1 MSKPN
6 FNFMKKNKF
15 NILLLTFL
23 MAGLSFTSCENED
36 DATGDSVV
44 IVNSGAA
51 AIEAVTPG
59 LVFSAAHN
67 VNEGGIDRTLEYAVT
82 LQEVQ
87 PVDIYVTVT
96 LVSGDAVE
104 GKDFDFEFDH
114 SVRIPAFTKRGVGT
128 VTIHGD
134 DETEST
140 ETFTLKIGDF
150 NDPNVSF
157 PGANLTFNITDFG
170 DLNLVLDWNT
180 TFEFSGISLTLC
192 DIPYDVDY
200 YLLDAEGND
209 VSGFQAAT
217 GACPEEMII
226 SMADVEDGTYELT
239 MNLYD
244 DAGLAS
250 EAITPAFEIKTT
262 VNYTRDNSSFSG
274 SFMQD
279 SADAIDSDF
288 GNVPNYDAE
297 FMYVATLKIE
307 NGLYTFSKNGS
318 TIATGKLANIK
329 NKIAAKNAKRA
340 KKTSYFN

>member
-1 MSKPN
+1 MISKSN

-23 MAGLSFTSCENED
+23 MAGFTFTSCENED

-59 LVFSAAHN
+59 LVFSATNN

-82 LQEVQ
+82 LQDVQ

-96 LVSGDAVE
+96 LASGDAVE
-104 GKDFDFEFDH
+104 GDDFDFDH
-114 SVRIPAFTKRGVGT
+114 QVIIPAFTKRGVGT
-128 VTIHGD
+128 VTIYGD
-134 DETEST
+134 NETEST

-157 PGANLTFNITDFG
+157 PGANLAFNITDFG

-192 DIPYDVDY
+192 DIGYDVDY

-226 SMADVEDGTYELT
+226 SMADVEDGEYELT

-250 EAITPAFEIKTT
+250 VAISPAFEIKTT

-318 TIATGKLANIK
+318 NIATGKLANIK
-329 NKIAAKNAKRA
+329 NKIAAKNANRV
-340 KKTSYFN
+340 KKPSYLN

>member
-1 MSKPN
+1 
-6 FNFMKKNKF
+6 MKKNKF

-23 MAGLSFTSCENED
+23 MAGLTFTSCENED

-59 LVFSAAHN
+59 LVFSAANN
-67 VNEGGIDRTLEYAVT
+67 VNEGGVDRTLEYAVT
-82 LQEVQ
+82 LQDVQ

-96 LVSGDAVE
+96 LASGDAVE
-104 GKDFDFEFDH
+104 GEDFDFDYQ
-114 SVRIPAFTKRGVGT
+114 VRIPAFTKRGVGT
-128 VTIHGD
+128 VTIYGD
-134 DETEST
+134 AEAEST
-140 ETFTLKIGDF
+140 ESFTLKIGDF

-192 DIPYDVDY
+192 DIGYDVDY

-226 SMADVEDGTYELT
+226 SMANVEDGEYELF

-250 EAITPAFEIKTT
+250 VAISPAFEIKTT

-288 GNVPNYDAE
+288 GNVPNYDSE

-318 TIATGKLANIK
+318 TIATGKYANLK
-329 NKIAAKNAKRA
+329 NKIAAKNAKRS
-340 KKTSYFN
+340 KKPSYFN

>member
-1 MSKPN
+1 MISNSN

-23 MAGLSFTSCENED
+23 MAGFTFTSCENED

-59 LVFSAAHN
+59 LVFSATNN

-82 LQEVQ
+82 LQDVQ

-96 LVSGDAVE
+96 LASGDAVE
-104 GKDFDFEFDH
+104 GDDFDFDH

-128 VTIHGD
+128 VIIYGD
-134 DETEST
+134 GETEST

-157 PGANLTFNITDFG
+157 PGANLAFNITDFG

-192 DIPYDVDY
+192 DIGYDVDY

-250 EAITPAFEIKTT
+250 VAISPAFEIKTT

-288 GNVPNYDAE
+288 GNVPNYDSE

>member
-1 MSKPN
+1 MISKSN

-23 MAGLSFTSCENED
+23 MAGFTFTSCENED

-59 LVFSAAHN
+59 LVFSATNN

-82 LQEVQ
+82 LQDVQ

-96 LVSGDAVE
+96 LASGDAVE
-104 GKDFDFEFDH
+104 GDDFDFDH
-114 SVRIPAFTKRGVGT
+114 QVIIPAFTKRGVGT
-128 VTIHGD
+128 VTIYGD
-134 DETEST
+134 NETEST

-157 PGANLTFNITDFG
+157 PGANLAFNITDFG

-180 TFEFSGISLTLC
+180 TFVFSGVELTLC
-192 DIPYDVDY
+192 DIGYDVDY
-200 YLLDAEGND
+200 FLLDAEGND
-209 VSGFQAAT
+209 VSGFQSAT
-217 GACPEEMII
+217 GACPEEMTI
-226 SMADVEDGTYELT
+226 SMADVEDGEYELT

-250 EAITPAFEIKTT
+250 VAISPAFEIKTT

-318 TIATGKLANIK
+318 NIATGKLANIK
-329 NKIAAKNAKRA
+329 NKIAAKNANRV
-340 KKTSYFN
+340 KKPSYLN